1 MVAAREAGERSLFS
15 VDAPNVVMETVKPAE
30 DGSGDLVLRLYESK
44 RTATRCALTTS
55 LPFRS
60 AAQTNMLEETE
71 AALSCD
77 GGSIPLEFR
86 PFEVKTLRLQAASLG
101 FCSNK
106 PSESLGCVSGEL
118 GKTSEV

>member
-1 MVAAREAGERSLFS
+1 MVAAGEAGERSLFS

-71 AALSCD
+71 AGLSCD
-77 GGSIPLEFR
+77 EGPVPAAVTSH
-86 PFEVKTLRLQAASLG
+86 LQYIDRST
-101 FCSNK
+101 
-106 PSESLGCVSGEL
+106 PSKE
-118 GKTSEV
+118 TFNA